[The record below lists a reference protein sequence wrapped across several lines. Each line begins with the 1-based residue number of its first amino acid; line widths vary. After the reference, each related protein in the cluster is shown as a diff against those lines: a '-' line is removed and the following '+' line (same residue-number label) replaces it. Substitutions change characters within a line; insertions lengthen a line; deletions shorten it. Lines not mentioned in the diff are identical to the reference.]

1 MTDKPKR
8 VKLELEDPTT
18 GKVWTFSIALP
29 TLASD
34 DPPTSQD
41 KKRVVIL
48 RRRLNLNKL
57 PKGRVKII

>member
-1 MTDKPKR
+1 MADKSKR

-34 DPPTSQD
+34 DPPTNQD

-48 RRRLNLNKL
+48 RRKLNLKRL
-57 PKGRVKII
+57 HKGRVKII